1 MEGIP
6 TARTPGGVR
15 PDPEYDD
22 FLDAGGELADL
33 DSGDEEV
40 AEKLDLA
47 TKRLRLVDQGHTD
60 LYGYVSL
67 TVKYVY

>member
-6 TARTPGGVR
+6 TARSPGGVR

-40 AEKLDLA
+40 AEKLDLWDPTTLRVQAHNYGTASA
-47 TKRLRLVDQGHTD
+47 TDGKQ
-60 LYGYVSL
+60 
-67 TVKYVY
+67 